1 MKQRFALSRYPPHH
15 SPPLRLIPSSIRPL
29 SIRPLSLIRV
39 REPTSVTALTVSTL
53 PVVTDSTA
61 AAEVGVDTS
70 SGDAA
75 GIAAGGSGGSVTGGE
90 TAGHPAVAL
99 SLLPVEANSPRGAS
113 TESTSS
119 SASLIPSPASSLL
132 LVSSASASSLLAAS
146 SSLRTIPRDV
156 SRLSASVARSISLQ
170 NELKKRLCVC
180 VC

>member
-1 MKQRFALSRYPPHH
+1 MMKQRFALSRYPPHH

-99 SLLPVEANSPRGAS
+99 SLLPVEANAS
-113 TESTSS
+113 GTGST
-119 SASLIPSPASSLL
+119 
-132 LVSSASASSLLAAS
+132 AS
-146 SSLRTIPRDV
+146 SSLV
-156 SRLSASVARSISLQ
+156 STATTSSLVASLLEVALGGSVL
-170 NELKKRLCVC
+170 LLL
-180 VC
+180 